1 MKEEIQLRIKEIEV
15 YLKGYMDEG
24 KQFFA
29 SSSFQSHSI
38 PMLHILNSI
47 APNFPVYFIDT
58 GFHFPETL
66 EFRDHVTSQLNLNV
80 KNQRGATSLV
90 NQLSKEDRFLFQSD
104 PGYCCTINKT
114 QPMDSLMMQY
124 DIWITGVRK
133 DQNANRS
140 TMGYEAEGPHNTMRF
155 HPMIHW
161 NSKMIWEYRKMHNL
175 PTHPLEEQ
183 GFLSVG
189 CLPCTQKFSLETDD
203 GRGGR
208 WKGMKKNECGLH
220 TDLIK

>member
-1 MKEEIQLRIKEIEV
+1 MKEQIQLRIKEIEV

-24 KQFFA
+24 KQFFV

-47 APNFPVYFIDT
+47 APNFPVFFIDT

-66 EFRDHVTSQLNLNV
+66 VFRDQVASQLNLNV

-140 TMGYEAEGPHNTMRF
+140 SMGYEVEGPHNTMRF

-161 NSKMIWEYRKMHNL
+161 NSKMIWEYRKMYNL

-183 GFLSVG
+183 GFLSIG

>member
-1 MKEEIQLRIKEIEV
+1 MKEEIKKRLNEIES
-15 YLKGYMDEG
+15 YLKGYMADG

-29 SSSFQSHSI
+29 SSSFQTHSI
-38 PMLHILNSI
+38 PMLHILNTI
-47 APNFPVYFIDT
+47 APGFPVYFIDT

-66 EFRDHVTSQLNLNV
+66 EFRDQVAGQLNLNV
-80 KNQRGATSLV
+80 MNQKGDIPLM
-90 NQLSKEDRFLFQSD
+90 NQLNSEGRFFFQSD
-104 PGYCCTINKT
+104 PGYCCSINKT
-114 QPMDSLMMQY
+114 QPMDSLMKQY

-140 TMGYEAEGPHNTMRF
+140 KMNYEAEGPHNTLRF

-161 NSKMIWEYRKMHNL
+161 NSRMIWEYRKQHSL
-175 PTHPLEEQ
+175 PTHPLEAE
-183 GFLSVG
+183 GFLSIG
-189 CLPCTQKFSLETDD
+189 CLPCTQKFSMEQGD

>member
-140 TMGYEAEGPHNTMRF
+140 SMGYEAEGPHNTMRF

>member
-1 MKEEIQLRIKEIEV
+1 MKEDIQLRLKEIEV

-66 EFRDHVTSQLNLNV
+66 EFRDHVASQLNLNV

-140 TMGYEAEGPHNTMRF
+140 SMGYEAEGPHNTMRF

-183 GFLSVG
+183 GFLSIG

>member
-1 MKEEIQLRIKEIEV
+1 MKEDIQLRLKEIEV

-66 EFRDHVTSQLNLNV
+66 EFRDYVASQLNLNV

-133 DQNANRS
+133 DQNANRNS
-140 TMGYEAEGPHNTMRF
+140 MGYEAEGPHNTMRF

-183 GFLSVG
+183 GFLSIG

>member
-1 MKEEIQLRIKEIEV
+1 MKEEIQQRLKEIEV
-15 YLKGYMDEG
+15 YLKGYIDEG
-24 KQFFA
+24 KHFFA

-38 PMLHILNSI
+38 PMLHILNTI

-66 EFRDHVTSQLNLNV
+66 VFRDQVAGQLKLNV
-80 KNQRGATSLV
+80 QNQRGAVSLV
-90 NQLSKEDRFLFQSD
+90 NQLTKEDRFLFQSD

-133 DQNANRS
+133 DQNSNRS
-140 TMGYEAEGPHNTMRF
+140 TMGYEAQGPHNTMRF

-161 NSKMIWEYRKMHNL
+161 SSKMIWEYRKTHNL
-175 PTHPLEEQ
+175 PTHPLEAE

-189 CLPCTQKFSLETDD
+189 CMPCTQKFSMKTDD
-203 GRGGR
+203 DRDGR

>member
-1 MKEEIQLRIKEIEV
+1 MKEDIQLRIKEIEV

-66 EFRDHVTSQLNLNV
+66 EFRDHVASQLNLNV

-140 TMGYEAEGPHNTMRF
+140 SMGYEAEGPHNTMRF

-183 GFLSVG
+183 GFLSIG

>member
-140 TMGYEAEGPHNTMRF
+140 SMGYEAEGPHNTMRF

-183 GFLSVG
+183 GFLSIG

>member
-66 EFRDHVTSQLNLNV
+66 EFRDHVASQLNLNV

-124 DIWITGVRK
+124 DIRITGVRK

-140 TMGYEAEGPHNTMRF
+140 SMGYEAEGPHNTMRF

-183 GFLSVG
+183 GFLSIG

>member
-47 APNFPVYFIDT
+47 APNFPVFFIDT

-66 EFRDHVTSQLNLNV
+66 VFRDQVASQLNLNV

-114 QPMDSLMMQY
+114 QPMDSLMMHY

-140 TMGYEAEGPHNTMRF
+140 SMGYEAEGPHNTMRF

-161 NSKMIWEYRKMHNL
+161 NSKMIWEYRKMYNL

-183 GFLSVG
+183 GFLSIG

>member
-1 MKEEIQLRIKEIEV
+1 MKEDIQLRLKEIEV

-140 TMGYEAEGPHNTMRF
+140 SMGYEAEGPHNTMRF

-183 GFLSVG
+183 GFLSIG

>member
-66 EFRDHVTSQLNLNV
+66 EFRDHVASQLNLNV

-140 TMGYEAEGPHNTMRF
+140 SMGYEAEGPHNTMRF

-183 GFLSVG
+183 GFLSIG
-189 CLPCTQKFSLETDD
+189 CLPCTQKLSLETDD

>member
-66 EFRDHVTSQLNLNV
+66 EFRDHVASQLNLNV

-140 TMGYEAEGPHNTMRF
+140 SMGYEAEGPHNTMRF

-183 GFLSVG
+183 GFLSIG

>member
-1 MKEEIQLRIKEIEV
+1 MNEEIKFRLKEIEA

-38 PMLHILNSI
+38 PMLHILNTI

-66 EFRDHVTSQLNLNV
+66 EFRDQVAAQFNLNV
-80 KNQRGATSLV
+80 KNHRGTTSLV
-90 NQLSKEDRFLFQSD
+90 NQLTTEDRFLFQSD
-104 PGYCCTINKT
+104 PAYCCAINKT

-140 TMGYEAEGPHNTMRF
+140 TMGYEAQGPHNTMRF

-161 NSKMIWEYRKMHNL
+161 SSKMIWGIPK
-175 PTHPLEEQ
+175 
-183 GFLSVG
+183 SV
-189 CLPCTQKFSLETDD
+189 
-203 GRGGR
+203 
-208 WKGMKKNECGLH
+208 
-220 TDLIK
+220 

>member
-1 MKEEIQLRIKEIEV
+1 MKEEIQQRLKEIEV

-38 PMLHILNSI
+38 PMLHILNTI

-66 EFRDHVTSQLNLNV
+66 VFRDQVASQLNLNV
-80 KNQRGATSLV
+80 QNQRGAVSLV
-90 NQLSKEDRFLFQSD
+90 NQLTKEDRFLFQSD

-133 DQNANRS
+133 DQNYNRS
-140 TMGYEAEGPHNTMRF
+140 TMGYEAQGPHNTMRF

-161 NSKMIWEYRKMHNL
+161 SSKMIWEYRKMHNL
-175 PTHPLEEQ
+175 PTHPLEEH
-183 GFLSVG
+183 GFLSIG
-189 CLPCTQKFSLETDD
+189 CLPCTQKFSLETADD
-203 GRGGR
+203 RGGR
-208 WKGMKKNECGLH
+208 WKGIKKNECGLH

>member
-1 MKEEIQLRIKEIEV
+1 MKEEIQQRLKEIEV

-24 KQFFA
+24 KHFFA

-66 EFRDHVTSQLNLNV
+66 EFRDQIASQLNLNV
-80 KNQRGATSLV
+80 KSQRGATSLV
-90 NQLSKEDRFLFQSD
+90 NQLTKEDRFLFQSD
-104 PGYCCTINKT
+104 PSYCCTINKT

-140 TMGYEAEGPHNTMRF
+140 SMGYEAEGPHNTMRF

-161 NSKMIWEYRKMHNL
+161 SNKMIWEYRKTHNL
-175 PTHPLEEQ
+175 PTHPLEDQ
-183 GFLSVG
+183 GFLSIG
-189 CLPCTQKFSLETDD
+189 CLPCTQKFSLETEND
-203 GRGGR
+203 RGGR

>member
-1 MKEEIQLRIKEIEV
+1 MKEDIQLRLKEIEV

-66 EFRDHVTSQLNLNV
+66 EFRDQVASQLNLNV

-133 DQNANRS
+133 DQNSNRS
-140 TMGYEAEGPHNTMRF
+140 SMGYEAEGPHNTKRF

-161 NSKMIWEYRKMHNL
+161 SSKMIWEYRKTHNL

-183 GFLSVG
+183 GFLSIG